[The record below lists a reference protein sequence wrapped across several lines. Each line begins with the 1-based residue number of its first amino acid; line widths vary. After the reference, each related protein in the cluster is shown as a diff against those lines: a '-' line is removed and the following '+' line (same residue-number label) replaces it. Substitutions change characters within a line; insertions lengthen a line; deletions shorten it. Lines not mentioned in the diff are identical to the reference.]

1 MRIIKDLNQGI
12 LTAPF
17 SLAGKQYFTVTTTV
31 AFTLGEQNILK
42 DEQEMWNLL
51 GEELGEE
58 ILDTGM
64 PKTNGEWLVKG
75 KAHCYESPKEHTRVK
90 SGLAGRSKTLEVH
103 GPRRWQKDEAT
114 SASSFR
120 TMAIDWVNAY
130 GHEKCAE
137 NPSGNVF
144 QQPAMV
150 NYPGHTQLHRDH
162 EIEPASFLPLYAHHP
177 RRHKQLGTYDKDWF
191 ADHWPGYP
199 QDFDLNYFNVAP
211 TDQQLSGWVPEGAE
225 FQLVNLHPTQPVLTG
240 CIPTHTPRAFALH
253 ETEDSTLFSEITLN
267 RDTVWFFPS
276 VELGVVIYHGV
287 IEITDDEALDV
298 KTVVLGLEPPG
309 SELLPIEHYLAE
321 ANSTPAEQAAKMAG
335 IDPSDNE
342 AASQEASLKE
352 LAIQREREKANA
364 DNARQRHF
372 EIAQLRGLV
381 PTLTVGIADYGS
393 FMTDMLEGFGEDT
406 SEFLEGLEK
415 QQKQLSEFKQSSLKT
430 LDKQY
435 ERLIKEAAG
444 NSQQTNSQATLDAQQ
459 KLQAAKEKINNVGKD
474 PEDWNLRASSLLA
487 LAELNVSKH
496 WEEYQASGLRSV
508 SAARYMLGYI
518 DKPYPFVAKEWGLDM
533 DESLEIGPG
542 WLLPTYQGDK
552 FVSITVRPSHLSDPN
567 GEYQVPGSRTVN
579 WRSGPEGK
587 NVLIADELFLGWQI
601 AQDIDDSIMVIVAE
615 DATSIQADELAH
627 AESILIPVAAGNNSD
642 QSLLEPWQALHP
654 NVIAWQLPQ
663 DCECLDDL
671 IANGHEPREWL
682 QPYVSDE
689 ALEPPS
695 IEELIQATY
704 DEHTEGKPPEQFM
717 QEQAEKH
724 LAQTEE
730 TLLKQGRFLEDKAPI
745 YAAIEKARAQINAP
759 ATPMT
764 YQDMRDVLNNQPSPD
779 TFLPKMKSMK
789 DVPLEDIKLKLA
801 EAKKKQA
808 AFNQEMN
815 QLIDDA
821 EQAEKNVQALE
832 EQAKVIKQKE
842 GMAGRKLTREELE
855 QAYANGESLQALDLT
870 GLDLTKIQLA
880 GADLS
885 KSILIGA
892 DLTGSNLA
900 NTKMEDIQAE
910 KAKFDECILTESSF
924 NSALIQGAS
933 FSKAQCIHCDFSG
946 ANLTEASLIGADL
959 TQANFQMSQ
968 IDKADLSQ
976 SYLMNADF
984 SNVMAFEA
992 NFDNAQMKG
1001 CIFNKSIF
1009 NDASFNHTNLS
1020 DSQGERCCL
1029 WGVKAESMCMDNA
1042 DISYLALSEAKLNNA
1057 SFMHAKLVSLSVIE
1071 AEIYNANFQG
1081 AILNQA
1087 YINESRIIRSNFNLA
1102 QIRQGQLRNTDMEG
1116 SSFIGANLMK
1126 SSLVKSSFS
1135 DVDFQGAILFN
1146 ADVRNI
1152 NITEGVFKNSNV
1164 KRTILEENKSI

>member
-31 AFTLGEQNILK
+31 AFTLGQQNTLK

-51 GEELGEE
+51 AEELGEE

-90 SGLAGRSKTLEVH
+90 SGLAGNSKTLEVH
-103 GPRRWQKDEAT
+103 GPRHWQKDEAT
-114 SASSFR
+114 SASPFH
-120 TMAIDWVNAY
+120 TVAIDWANAY

-177 RRHKQLGTYDKDWF
+177 RRYKQLGTYDKDWF

-225 FQLVNLHPTQPVLTG
+225 FQLVNLHPTQPVFTG
-240 CIPTHTPRAFALH
+240 RIPTHTPRAFALH

-309 SELLPIEHYLAE
+309 TELLPIEHYLAE

-342 AASQEASLKE
+342 AAAQEASLKE

-435 ERLIKEAAG
+435 ERLSKEAAG
-444 NSQQTNSQATLDAQQ
+444 NSQQTNGQATLDAQQ
-459 KLQAAKEKINNVGKD
+459 KLQAAKEKINNVGRD

-496 WEEYQASGLRSV
+496 WEEYQANGLRSV

-518 DKPYPFVAKEWGLDM
+518 DKPYPFVAKEWGLEAP
-533 DESLEIGPG
+533 ESLDIGPG
-542 WLLPTYQGDK
+542 WLLPTYQGDE
-552 FVSITVRPSHLSDPN
+552 FVSITVRPNHLSDPN
-567 GEYQVPGSRTVN
+567 GEYQVPGGQTVN

-587 NVLIADELFLGWQI
+587 NILIADELFLGWQI

-615 DATSIQADELAH
+615 DATFIQADELAH

-704 DEHTEGKPPEQFM
+704 DKHTEGKPPEQFM

-764 YQDMRDVLNNQPSPD
+764 YQDMRDALNNQPSPD
-779 TFLPKMKSMK
+779 TLLPKIKSMK
-789 DVPLEDIKLKLA
+789 DVPLEDIELKLA

-808 AFNQEMN
+808 AFNEEMN

-832 EQAKVIKQKE
+832 EQAKATKQQK
-842 GMAGRKLTREELE
+842 GIANQKLTREELE
-855 QAYANGESLQALDLT
+855 QAYANGESLQSLDLT
-870 GLDLTKIQLA
+870 ELDLTNIQLS

-885 KSILIGA
+885 NALMMGTDFTGS
-892 DLTGSNLA
+892 DLT
-900 NTKMEDIQAE
+900 NTTMREVQAE
-910 KAKFDECILTESSF
+910 KAKFDHCMMEESDF
-924 NSALIQGAS
+924 TRALIQEAS
-933 FSKAQCIHCDFSG
+933 FIEAQCAKSDFSES
-946 ANLTEASLIGADL
+946 NL
-959 TQANFQMSQ
+959 TQANLTAADLTHAKFNMSQ
-968 IDKADLSQ
+968 MDKANLSQ
-976 SYLMNADF
+976 SCLINADF
-984 SNVMAFEA
+984 SSVMAFEA
-992 NFDNAQMKG
+992 NFDNAMMKG
-1001 CIFNKSIF
+1001 SIF
-1009 NDASFNHTNLS
+1009 NRSIFNEASFNNTNLS
-1020 DSQGERCCL
+1020 ESQGERCCM
-1029 WGVKAESMCMDNA
+1029 WGIKGEALCMDNSE
-1042 DISYLALSEAKLNNA
+1042 ISHLALSEAELDNA
-1057 SFMHAKLVSLSVIE
+1057 SFMHAKLDSLSIIE
-1071 AEIYNANFQG
+1071 ADIKNTNFHG
-1081 AILNQA
+1081 AELNHA
-1087 YINESRIIRSNFNLA
+1087 YINESKLTYNNFNNVQLK
-1102 QIRQGQLRNTDMEG
+1102 QGQVRRTDMEG
-1116 SSFIGANLMK
+1116 CSFISTNLMQ
-1126 SSLVKSSFS
+1126 SSLIKSSFLGAN
-1135 DVDFQGAILFN
+1135 FQRACLFN
-1146 ADVRNI
+1146 ADIRKIKINKDAFRTSNI
-1152 NITEGVFKNSNV
+1152 
-1164 KRTILEENKSI
+1164 KRTLLG